1 MPVLGAGSCYFVYW
15 VVDGLYLRRWRACV
29 FFIRGRH
36 VPPTGA
42 TSVRCRFCR
51 PHPHCPSSCSTVG
64 LPSRLSTSRFCPSFF
79 HPLPRRD
86 PPRLPAPLPNLLCIF
101 PCSSPIMMQAPSTW
115 VHPPPPSAAT
125 VLTSWPGCGSVVSL
139 WTDGTV
145 ASIGPGR
152 AGAKR
157 AERLGSPS
165 SVVRA
170 GGGGG
175 RRIPRRE
182 WETGGDAAAVT
193 GGGLLPADGSA
204 AREGGRWP
212 PAAPVAG
219 AAATGR
225 LLPVATPAVAVMVG
239 VSSSTAPTT
248 AAVAT
253 AGTRW
258 QRVAVVGIGGVS
270 GAAVGLAMAMVRGA
284 VGCTATLSAAGGGV
298 LGAVLVWVRR
308 WTGARRRDEGWGW
321 GGRKRVDGGGGWER
335 RPRASVAVGVSSGHE
350 LTCLFCLIPCCD
362 FSFCTGLDAPLFD
375 VVLRIR

>member
-1 MPVLGAGSCYFVYW
+1 
-15 VVDGLYLRRWRACV
+15 
-29 FFIRGRH
+29 
-36 VPPTGA
+36 
-42 TSVRCRFCR
+42 
-51 PHPHCPSSCSTVG
+51 
-64 LPSRLSTSRFCPSFF
+64 
-79 HPLPRRD
+79 
-86 PPRLPAPLPNLLCIF
+86 
-101 PCSSPIMMQAPSTW
+101 MMQAPSTW

-298 LGAVLVWVRR
+298 LGAVLVWV
-308 WTGARRRDEGWGW
+308 AP
-321 GGRKRVDGGGGWER
+321 RVGLRELSRTLAACW
-335 RPRASVAVGVSSGHE
+335 ACSGVS
-350 LTCLFCLIPCCD
+350 
-362 FSFCTGLDAPLFD
+362 
-375 VVLRIR
+375 LRWVGRRQKAADSHV